1 MTIQLFKI
9 ISIRD
14 EIVVGFKP
22 EDMTAIGGQD
32 AAAIG
37 KKLVAEGSLGVW
49 QYAVRRA
56 ADGSLEQGPLRQV
69 AVMANESLR
78 IEPYSSPLPIATH

>member
-1 MTIQLFKI
+1 L
-9 ISIRD
+9 
-14 EIVVGFKP
+14 
-22 EDMTAIGGQD
+22 D

-69 AVMANESLR
+69 AVLASDSLR
-78 IEPYSSPLPIATH
+78 IEPYSSPLPVATH

>member
-9 ISIRD
+9 VTSRD
-14 EIVVGFKP
+14 EIVVGLTAT
-22 EDMTAIGGQD
+22 ELGAIGGD
-32 AAAIG
+32 VAGIA
-37 KKLVAEGSLGVW
+37 KKLVADGLLSLT

-69 AVMANESLR
+69 AVLANESLR
-78 IEPYSSPLPIATH
+78 IEPYVSPLPVVG

>member
-9 ISIRD
+9 ITSRD
-14 EIVVGFKP
+14 EIV
-22 EDMTAIGGQD
+22 IGLSPAELDGMGGND
-32 AAAIG
+32 VAAIAR
-37 KKLVAEGSLGVW
+37 KLVAEGLLSLT

-69 AVMANESLR
+69 AVLASESLR
-78 IEPYSSPLPIATH
+78 IEPYVSPLPVVS

>member
-1 MTIQLFKI
+1 MTIKLFKI
-9 ISIRD
+9 IGTRD

-22 EDMTAIGGQD
+22 EDMSAIGGAD
-32 AAAIG
+32 AEAIG
-37 KKLVAEGSLGVW
+37 KKLVADGTLGVW

-69 AVMANESLR
+69 AVLANDSLR
-78 IEPYSSPLPIATH
+78 IEPYASPLPIVGH

>member
-9 ISIRD
+9 ITSRD
-14 EIVVGFKP
+14 EIVVGFSS
-22 EDMTAIGGQD
+22 EDLESLGGTD

-37 KKLVAEGSLGVW
+37 RKLVADGSLGVW

-56 ADGSLEQGPLRQV
+56 ADGSLEQAPLRQV
-69 AVMANESLR
+69 AVLANDSLR
-78 IEPYSSPLPIATH
+78 IEPYASPLPVAAA

>member
-9 ISIRD
+9 ISIHD

-22 EDMTAIGGQD
+22 EDMTAIGGSD

-69 AVMANESLR
+69 AVIANESLR
-78 IEPYSSPLPIATH
+78 IEPYSSALPVATH